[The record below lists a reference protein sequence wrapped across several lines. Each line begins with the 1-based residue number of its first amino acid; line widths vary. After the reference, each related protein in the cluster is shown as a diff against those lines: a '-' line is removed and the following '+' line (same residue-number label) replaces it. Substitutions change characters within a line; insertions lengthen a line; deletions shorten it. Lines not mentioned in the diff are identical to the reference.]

1 MGGER
6 KRSGVRSVSDSS
18 IEIDFYYRG
27 ERCRERIKI
36 QPTPTNLKRAEQ
48 HRGAILDAIAR
59 GSFDYATTF
68 PESQR
73 RFKYMDQPAAG
84 YALSVYLETWIKRKK
99 KHLKSST
106 WDDYRKIVFNTLIPV
121 FGSIYL
127 PDIKRAVIREWCDK
141 QTAGNKRLANI
152 QTVIRTALQDALDD
166 DLIETNPLYGWKY
179 ERKEAPKTEDDV
191 DPFSIEE
198 QVEILQCCRD
208 PQHKNLFQFALW
220 SGLRTSE
227 LCALEWGDIDWIK
240 GIVRVQRALTQAA
253 DEPEETKT
261 KKGKRDV
268 KLLPMALDALIA
280 QKQHSF
286 LAGKQVFL
294 NPRTGE
300 GWEGDQP
307 IAHGAWRPALRK
319 AGIRY
324 RRPYQTRHTYASMM
338 LSAGESPVWL
348 AQQMGHSDLTMISRI
363 YGRWMIDAAP
373 DAGMKAAKL
382 FGKKLTKKLTK
393 QG

>member
-48 HRGAILDAIAR
+48 HRGAILDAISR
-59 GSFDYATTF
+59 GTFDYATTF

-84 YALSVYLETWIKRKK
+84 YALSVYLETWIERKK

-106 WDDYRKIVFNTLIPV
+106 WDDYRKIVFNTLIPA

-127 PDIKRAVIREWCDK
+127 PDIKRPVIREWCDR
-141 QTAGNKRLANI
+141 QTSGNKRLANI

-166 DLIETNPLYGWKY
+166 ELIEVNPLYGWKY

-198 QVEILQCCRD
+198 QVEILHNCRD
-208 PQHKNLFQFALW
+208 PQHRNLFQFAMW

-240 GIVRVQRALTQAA
+240 GIVRVQRALTQAS

>member
-48 HRGAILDAIAR
+48 HRGAILDAISR
-59 GSFDYATTF
+59 GTFDYATTF

-84 YALSVYLETWIKRKK
+84 YALSVYLETWIERKK

-106 WDDYRKIVFNTLIPV
+106 WDDYRKIVFNTLIPA

-127 PDIKRAVIREWCDK
+127 PDIKRSVIREWCDR
-141 QTAGNKRLANI
+141 QTSGNKRLANI

-166 DLIETNPLYGWKY
+166 ELIEVNPLYGWKY

-198 QVEILQCCRD
+198 QVEILHNCRD
-208 PQHKNLFQFALW
+208 PQHRNLFQFAMW

-268 KLLPMALDALIA
+268 KLLPMALDALLA

-338 LSAGESPVWL
+338 LSAGESPMWL